1 MTNILFPGKITLETL
16 EKIFSSQ
23 QEISI
28 DSSYKSKVEASAEIV
43 KQAVNNGQPV
53 YGINTGFGKLANQKI
68 NSEQTEELQRN
79 LILSHCSGVGKPL
92 SEKITYLM
100 MVLKIVS
107 LSLGASGV
115 KWSTIK
121 HIENMINS
129 GIRPVIPHQG
139 SVGASGD
146 LAPLAHMAAV
156 MIGEGWAFYEGKKL
170 TGSEALSHAG
180 LKPIILGPKE
190 GLALING
197 TQFSTAC
204 ALSGLFQSWGLLLNS
219 IIISSISTDAIMG
232 STDPLLNKIHILR
245 GHKGQIFVANKM
257 SELMKGSLIRESH
270 LENDTRV
277 QDPYSIRCQPQVLG
291 ACFDVLKM
299 SANTLEIE
307 ANAVTDNPL
316 VLVEEKRIVSGGN
329 FHGEPIGFASDQIAL
344 SIAEMGSIS
353 QRRVAMMVDPSL
365 SYDLPAFLTDKPG
378 LNSGFMV
385 AEVSSAALMSE
396 NKHLANPT
404 VTDSTPTSANQED
417 HVSMSAHGSY
427 RLSRM
432 NNNLSFIFAIE
443 LLCATQGIEKR
454 LPLLTSKKLQNV
466 ILHLRRKIPRLE
478 NDRYMATDIEA
489 GSNMI
494 QDKEI
499 LLATDF
505 DLSVSNLLN

>member
-1 MTNILFPGKITLETL
+1 MTTILFPGKITLEVL
-16 EKIFSSQ
+16 ETIFSNQ
-23 QEISI
+23 KEVSI
-28 DSSYKSKVEASAEIV
+28 DRSYKSNVEASAEIV
-43 KQAVNNGQPV
+43 KQAVSAGKPV
-53 YGINTGFGKLANQKI
+53 YGINTGFGKLSNQKI
-68 NSEQTEELQRN
+68 NVEQTEELQRN
-79 LILSHCSGVGKPL
+79 LVLSHCSGVGKPL
-92 SEKITYLM
+92 SENITYLM
-100 MVLKIVS
+100 MVLKMIS

-115 KWSTIK
+115 RWSIIK
-121 HIENMINS
+121 HLEKMLNS

-156 MIGEGWAFYEGKKL
+156 MIGEGWAFYKGKKL
-170 TGSEALSHAG
+170 TGSEALSQAG
-180 LKPIILGPKE
+180 IQPIVLGPKE

-204 ALSGLFQSWGLLLNS
+204 ALSGLFESWNLLLNS
-219 IIISSISTDAIMG
+219 IVISSISTDAIMG
-232 STDPLLNKIHILR
+232 STDPLLNKIHTLR
-245 GHKGQIFVANKM
+245 GHKGQIFVAEKM
-257 SELMKGSLIRESH
+257 SQLMKGSLIRESH

-299 SANTLEIE
+299 SAKTLEVE

-365 SYDLPAFLTDKPG
+365 SYDLPAFLTDNPG

-427 RLSRM
+427 RLAKMSK
-432 NNNLSFIFAIE
+432 NLSLIFSIE
-443 LLCATQGIEKR
+443 LLCATQGIENR
-454 LPLLTSKKLQNV
+454 LPLLTSKNLQKV
-466 ILHLRRKIPRLE
+466 ILNLRNKIPRLE
-478 NDRYMATDIEA
+478 NDRYLATDIEI
-489 GSNMI
+489 GSKII
-494 QDKEI
+494 QEKQI
-499 LLATDF
+499 LLAADF
-505 DLSVSNLLN
+505 DLPVSNLLN